1 MNKGHKIET
10 FFILFVVVLKSGFTC
25 PFVPKKGLFQCLQP
39 ENLAIGTVLCTINI
53 FGDTFYV
60 REFGEYR
67 QRMKDRWEQ

>member
-1 MNKGHKIET
+1 MS
-10 FFILFVVVLKSGFTC
+10 FR
-25 PFVPKKGLFQCLQP
+25 PKKGLFQCLQR

>member
-1 MNKGHKIET
+1 MS
-10 FFILFVVVLKSGFTC
+10 FR
-25 PFVPKKGLFQCLQP
+25 PRKGLFQCLQR
-39 ENLAIGTVLCTINI
+39 ENLAIGTVLCTISI